1 MSFESSAVIVLHHQ
15 LPGVLLLKTFL
26 GKYFSLTNL
35 KYVFKADSR
44 PTDERAQTCRLEAKS
59 ILLESD

>member
-15 LPGVLLLKTFL
+15 LPGVLLKTFL

-44 PTDERAQTCRLEAKS
+44 PTDERAQTRRLEAKS